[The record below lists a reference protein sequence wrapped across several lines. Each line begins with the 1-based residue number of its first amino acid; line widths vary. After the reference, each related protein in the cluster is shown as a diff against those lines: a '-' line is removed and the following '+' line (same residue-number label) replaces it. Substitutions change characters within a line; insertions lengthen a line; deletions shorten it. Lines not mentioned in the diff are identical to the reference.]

1 MHAREEERIINS
13 GIFRKRKK
21 KNRNNLGTKK
31 DDRKEENE
39 VGTEKEEKMMEN
51 WLKKNENILEG
62 RKKEG

>member
-1 MHAREEERIINS
+1 
-13 GIFRKRKK
+13 
-21 KNRNNLGTKK
+21 LGTKK